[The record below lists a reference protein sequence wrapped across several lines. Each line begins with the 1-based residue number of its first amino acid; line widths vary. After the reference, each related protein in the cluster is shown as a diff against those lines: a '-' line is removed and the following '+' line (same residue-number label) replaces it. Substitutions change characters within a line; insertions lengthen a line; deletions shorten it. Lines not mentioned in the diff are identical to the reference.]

1 MIREAFMNP
10 VADNLAGIQRAMSDA
25 CVTAG
30 RPADAVQLVAVS
42 KTQPDERIEAALSA
56 GLRVFGENKVQEA
69 KARWATGLPS
79 RRMRFDDLKLHLIGP
94 LQTNK
99 VRDAVALFDVI
110 ETVDRVDLARKLAAE
125 MGKQQRP
132 LPCFVQVNTGGE
144 MQKAGVAIGAAGEF
158 IDFCRDDCG
167 LLIEGLMCIPPV
179 GEDPVPH
186 FRMLR
191 HLAAEKNLRYL
202 SMGMSSDYA
211 VAIAEGATHV
221 RVGTALFGAR
231 G

>member
-1 MIREAFMNP
+1 MNDVAENIALIRRTISESAT
-10 VADNLAGIQRAMSDA
+10 AAMRIASD
-25 CVTAG
+25 
-30 RPADAVQLVAVS
+30 VQLVAVS
-42 KTQPDERIEAALSA
+42 KTQPDERIEAALGA

-69 KARWATGLPS
+69 KARWATGLPT
-79 RRMRFDDLKLHLIGP
+79 RRERFADLKLHLIGP

-144 MQKAGVAIGAAGEF
+144 TQKAGVAISAADEF

-167 LLIEGLMCIPPV
+167 LLIEGLMCIPPAN
-179 GEDPVPH
+179 EDPVPH

-191 HLAAEKNLRYL
+191 NLAAEKKLRYL
-202 SMGMSSDYA
+202 SMGMSGDYEA
-211 VAIAEGATHV
+211 AIAEGATHV

>member
-1 MIREAFMNP
+1 MND
-10 VADNLAGIQRAMSDA
+10 VAHNLADIKARMKAA
-25 CVTAG
+25 CAGAG
-30 RPADAVQLVAVS
+30 RAPGDVQLVAVS
-42 KTQPDERIEAALSA
+42 KTQDDARVEAALAA
-56 GLRVFGENKVQEA
+56 GLRVFGENRVQEA
-69 KARWATGLPS
+69 KARWAMGLPS
-79 RRMRFDDLKLHLIGP
+79 RRDRFADMKLHLIGP

-110 ETVDRVDLARKLAAE
+110 ETVDRVELARRLAAE

-144 MQKAGVAIGAAGEF
+144 KQKAGVAVGSAADF
-158 IDFCRDDCG
+158 VDFCRDECG
-167 LLIEGLMCIPPV
+167 LLIEGLMCIPPA

-191 HLAAEKNLRYL
+191 HLAREKGLRYL
-202 SMGMSSDYA
+202 SMGMSGDYEA
-211 VAIAEGATHV
+211 AIAEGATHV